1 MAESRVHTPRQ
12 RERVKEELRA
22 EVLEAGFDRVGFT
35 DTSILKKDRDYLA
48 KRGPG
53 PFEPTDLPPRTD
65 PQSWLPNART
75 VVCVAL
81 SYHHSDP
88 PKPDGPRGRL
98 SKYCRGYDYH
108 DLMLGRLQ
116 SISDSWNKRFEVKSE
131 CFVDTGPPLERP
143 FAEKA
148 GLGRVGKNTNLII
161 PRLGSWVFLGILV
174 TELEIDPDPPAAYSI
189 CGSCRLCLDACPTQC
204 LTEWELDSENCLGYL
219 NQKFDDI
226 PNHHR
231 EPMSDWLF
239 GCDIC
244 QDVCPHNTKSAIAL
258 HPEFAP
264 LQEPGAY
271 PDLKKLVHMTDQQFE
286 QWFRPTAADWRGP
299 EALRRNA
306 LVALGNSEEEEAVD
320 VLLGTNFTGI
330 LEDHADWAKQQL
342 ARRFTH
348 RKKELLRS

>member
-1 MAESRVHTPRQ
+1 
-12 RERVKEELRA
+12 
-22 EVLEAGFDRVGFT
+22 
-35 DTSILKKDRDYLA
+35 
-48 KRGPG
+48 
-53 PFEPTDLPPRTD
+53 
-65 PQSWLPNART
+65 
-75 VVCVAL
+75 
-81 SYHHSDP
+81 
-88 PKPDGPRGRL
+88 
-98 SKYCRGYDYH
+98 
-108 DLMLGRLQ
+108 
-116 SISDSWNKRFEVKSE
+116 
-131 CFVDTGPPLERP
+131 
-143 FAEKA
+143 
-148 GLGRVGKNTNLII
+148 
-161 PRLGSWVFLGILV
+161 
-174 TELEIDPDPPAAYSI
+174 
-189 CGSCRLCLDACPTQC
+189 
-204 LTEWELDSENCLGYL
+204 
-219 NQKFDDI
+219 
-226 PNHHR
+226 
-231 EPMSDWLF
+231 MSDWLF

-342 ARRFTH
+342 ARRFPH